1 MEEVTLSDLYFKKNT
16 DLGGPMIGR
25 VHGGRLARKLS
36 IVLRRLSVARSGWCY
51 GGDGERWAEM
61 KTQS

>member
-16 DLGGPMIGR
+16 DLDGPMIGR

-36 IVLRRLSVARSGWCY
+36 TIVLRRVGVARWGWCC

-61 KTQS
+61 KT